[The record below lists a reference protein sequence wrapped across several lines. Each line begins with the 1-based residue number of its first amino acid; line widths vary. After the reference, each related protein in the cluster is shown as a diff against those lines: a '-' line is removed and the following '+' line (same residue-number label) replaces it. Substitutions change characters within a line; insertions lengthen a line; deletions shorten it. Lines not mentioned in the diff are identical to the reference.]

1 MPRPQLRHAVL
12 GVGGV
17 GGFVGAALTR
27 AGREVLLLLRP
38 DTRALY
44 DGRLRVESV
53 VLGDFEVEVPAATR
67 LDGSVD
73 VLWVTPKATQLE
85 AALEL
90 VPGEL
95 GSATVVPL
103 LNGID
108 HVALLR
114 TRFGDESVLPGVF
127 YVESERV
134 DVGCIRQKSGFA
146 LIEIPPHSTADRL
159 RAEIEDAGL
168 ACAVGPSESAV
179 LWRKLATL
187 APVALTTTALEAPL
201 SAVLADPAW
210 RGRIEACLRELAAVA
225 AVEGVELDVEATMS
239 AYERAGDLRSSMQKD
254 RAAGAPLELDAIG
267 GAALRAAR
275 RHGVDAPATEEL
287 VELIA
292 SGQRAE
298 IVCSADTPGT

>member
-1 MPRPQLRHAVL
+1 VLRHAVL

-17 GGFVGAALTR
+17 GGFVGAALAR
-27 AGREVLLLLRP
+27 AGREVLLLMRP
-38 DTRALY
+38 ATHARY

-53 VLGDFEVEVPAATR
+53 VLGDFEVEVPAATK
-67 LDGSVD
+67 LDRPID
-73 VLWVTPKATQLE
+73 VLWVTPKATQLA

-90 VPGEL
+90 VPGEHA
-95 GSATVVPL
+95 GATVVPL

-134 DVGCIRQKSGFA
+134 EVGRIRQKSGFA
-146 LIEIPPHSTADRL
+146 LIEIPPHAAAERL
-159 RAEIEDAGL
+159 RGEIEDAGL
-168 ACAVGPSESAV
+168 ACAVGESESAV

-201 SAVLADPAW
+201 SAVLADRAW

-225 AVEGVELDVEATMS
+225 AAEGVELEVEATMS
-239 AYERAGDLRSSMQKD
+239 AYYRAGELRSSMQKD
-254 RAAGAPLELDAIG
+254 RAAGLPLELDAIG
-267 GAALRAAR
+267 GAALRAAA
-275 RHGVDAPATEEL
+275 RHGVEAPATSEL
-287 VELIA
+287 VGLI
-292 SGQRAE
+292 SSTHRA
-298 IVCSADTPGT
+298 